1 MNFPAFLQL
10 SLGDLRMPFS
20 NEIKYTILS
29 LAILLFLVAAS
40 ILAWQIYRY
49 CKQKPRAN
57 RKVTGLQS
65 TDEKSAKES
74 IVENI
79 RDGGSDTHNLKVE
92 KLQDEIEKL
101 SRCLSPASSL
111 SEQDS
116 VDLDSMLEEEEQES
130 PRGKLRFSLFY
141 DRELSRLLVTVLGA
155 CELPARDFSQSVDPF
170 VRVRVLA
177 GPLSEQTG
185 LHCTLH
191 EWETRLVKKSRN
203 PSFGDQFS
211 CSLTEEEVPNITI
224 KLEVRD
230 FDKYSRHAALGEV
243 RTSLTSSNIYY
254 PVETLDD
261 LQAVKKDLVGE
272 VLLSLKYLPTSQR
285 IEVGLLK
292 IRTVSWTNNQ
302 DKALYARTSISC
314 NQCRLKTQKTPQ
326 KSKQDVTVFNEIM
339 TFSLPE
345 PHIRECVIAVT
356 VFETSTK
363 RRKSKRL
370 IGQAVVRKRKA
381 SEDEH
386 WSLMMQCLRQPIA
399 KWHSLLI

>member
-1 MNFPAFLQL
+1 
-10 SLGDLRMPFS
+10 
-20 NEIKYTILS
+20 
-29 LAILLFLVAAS
+29 
-40 ILAWQIYRY
+40 
-49 CKQKPRAN
+49 
-57 RKVTGLQS
+57 
-65 TDEKSAKES
+65 
-74 IVENI
+74 
-79 RDGGSDTHNLKVE
+79 
-92 KLQDEIEKL
+92 
-101 SRCLSPASSL
+101 
-111 SEQDS
+111 
-116 VDLDSMLEEEEQES
+116 MLEEEEQES

-261 LQAVKKDLVGE
+261 LQAVKKVGDPTM
-272 VLLSLKYLPTSQR
+272 LFSFHGSSNRFTKDSLTSATQKNKCLHKKSKLHR
-285 IEVGLLK
+285 
-292 IRTVSWTNNQ
+292 S
-302 DKALYARTSISC
+302 LYARTSISC

>member
-20 NEIKYTILS
+20 DEIKYTILS

-57 RKVTGLQS
+57 RKVTGPQS
-65 TDEKSAKES
+65 TDEKSAKDS

-79 RDGGSDTHNLKVE
+79 RDGGSDTHNYKVE

-141 DRELSRLLVTVLGA
+141 DRELSRLLVTVLSA

-224 KLEVRD
+224 KLEAY

-243 RTSLTSSNIYY
+243 RTSLTSLNIYY

-326 KSKQDVTVFNEIM
+326 KSKKDMTVFNEIM

-345 PHIRECVIAVT
+345 PHIRECVIAIT

-399 KWHSLLI
+399 KWHSLFI

>member
-65 TDEKSAKES
+65 TDEKSAKDS

-261 LQAVKKDLVGE
+261 LQAVKKDLRPIFI
-272 VLLSLKYLPTSQR
+272 SCSSSSCPCLP
-285 IEVGLLK
+285 
-292 IRTVSWTNNQ
+292 
-302 DKALYARTSISC
+302 ALYARTSISC